1 MEQNQATNLW
11 PNRPAQTN
19 DIVYS
24 GRLFIALA
32 VYITS
37 LIAANT
43 LGLKL
48 MPFFFGTHLS
58 VAVFSFPLVFLMTD
72 VVGELYG
79 KRVAR
84 QFVIAGFAS
93 TSLWL
98 IYLFVSDIVP
108 WSKDAAWVE
117 KSYETVFGVSAR
129 ISIASLLAFA
139 IAEYQDVIAFFF
151 FRKKLG
157 ENHFWIRS
165 NLSNIWSQ
173 FLDTVI
179 FTVVAFAGIY
189 PWITLVGIIIPWW
202 LYKVLMGFLYTPLS
216 YVGLKLLK
224 SK

>member
-1 MEQNQATNLW
+1 MDQSETNIW
-11 PNRPAQTN
+11 PT
-19 DIVYS
+19 
-24 GRLFIALA
+24 RLLIALA
-32 VYITS
+32 IYITS

-43 LGLKL
+43 LGIKL
-48 MPFFFGTHLS
+48 MPFLFGTHLS
-58 VAVFSFPLVFLMTD
+58 VAVFSFPIVFLMTD
-72 VVGELYG
+72 IVGEIYG
-79 KRVAR
+79 KKVAR

-93 TSLWL
+93 TA
-98 IYLFVSDIVP
+98 LFVFYTILSNLMP
-108 WSKDAAWVE
+108 WSADKATLWAHG
-117 KSYETVFGVSAR
+117 SYDVIFGVTAR

-157 ENHFWIRS
+157 SEHFWIRS

-189 PWITLVGIIIPWW
+189 PWSTMLGIIIPWW
-202 LYKVLMGFLYTPLS
+202 LYKVAMGFLYTPLS

-224 SK
+224 PKT